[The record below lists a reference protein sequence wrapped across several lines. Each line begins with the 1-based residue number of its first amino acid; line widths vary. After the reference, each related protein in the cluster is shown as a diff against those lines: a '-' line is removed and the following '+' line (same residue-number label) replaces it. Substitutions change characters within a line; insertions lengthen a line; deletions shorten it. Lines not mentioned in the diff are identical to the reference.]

1 LSFGSFV
8 GIFILR
14 LSLYLPAD
22 STLCTTAFQ
31 QTQSLFKLSTSSYI
45 KPNRPT
51 TFLNNL
57 HLHTII
63 MQIPSYGAAPI
74 SATFLGAR
82 ALQLTFLVVLI
93 GLTANFVNG
102 MVMQNHDPSREI
114 VGALVIVSK
123 I

>member
-1 LSFGSFV
+1 
-8 GIFILR
+8 
-14 LSLYLPAD
+14 
-22 STLCTTAFQ
+22 
-31 QTQSLFKLSTSSYI
+31 
-45 KPNRPT
+45 
-51 TFLNNL
+51 
-57 HLHTII
+57 

-82 ALQLTFLVVLI
+82 ALQLTFLIVLI

-123 I
+123 LLSLNSNRN

>member
-1 LSFGSFV
+1 
-8 GIFILR
+8 
-14 LSLYLPAD
+14 
-22 STLCTTAFQ
+22 
-31 QTQSLFKLSTSSYI
+31 
-45 KPNRPT
+45 
-51 TFLNNL
+51 
-57 HLHTII
+57 

-114 VGALVIVSK
+114 VGALVVVSS
-123 I
+123 ILLLGSNRD